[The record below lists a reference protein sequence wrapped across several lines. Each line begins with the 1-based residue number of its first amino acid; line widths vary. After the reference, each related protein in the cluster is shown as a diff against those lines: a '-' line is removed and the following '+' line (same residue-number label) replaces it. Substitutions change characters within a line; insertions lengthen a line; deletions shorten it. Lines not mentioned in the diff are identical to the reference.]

1 MFSRI
6 FYTFGLFLLVS
17 ACVSVPPHA
26 LSPTE
31 FQKYRITHVSVEGV
45 EVIRSWPAQ
54 EQTYV
59 KSNPADFETVN
70 RLQAEPA
77 SNFPALR
84 AHIQR
89 VLDER
94 FKLEFASQVT
104 PVFTGTRPVKAIVR
118 LKTFDVPSAARR
130 VLVDQNAKIKA
141 EIDLVDASTG
151 VPVVR
156 YDGPFRSKNACRRG
170 GNGDRGCL
178 RSVRCGPFARD
189 GLRNRLSRLALA
201 EIGQGP
207 YCGGEIAF
215 AFVRRRGK
223 GSHGEREVQP
233 FEAALQHWDDW
244 PCRPW
249 QDVVDG
255 GDHEGFGGERRGD
268 VHGL

>member
-1 MFSRI
+1 MSLCTGWPRHIGGWYVFTD

-151 VPVVR
+151 VPVCTV
-156 YDGPFRSKNACRRG
+156 
-170 GNGDRGCL
+170 
-178 RSVRCGPFARD
+178 
-189 GLRNRLSRLALA
+189 
-201 EIGQGP
+201 
-207 YCGGEIAF
+207 
-215 AFVRRRGK
+215 
-223 GSHGEREVQP
+223 
-233 FEAALQHWDDW
+233 
-244 PCRPW
+244 
-249 QDVVDG
+249 
-255 GDHEGFGGERRGD
+255 
-268 VHGL
+268 